1 MRKVAVVG
9 IGSTRFGK
17 LGSAGVTGLGAWAVR
32 DALMDS
38 SLAAREI
45 EVAYCGYSLTGLIS
59 GQECGAGQ
67 LALRD
72 VGVTGIPITRVENA
86 CSSGSCAFRE
96 AWMAVAS
103 GAYDVALALGM
114 EKMTGCDTGR
124 AMEVLS
130 CASDTE
136 LESSQ
141 GLTFPGVFGMIA
153 RRHAYEFGTTREQMA
168 AVAIKNHRYGASNP
182 KAHFQMEITLE
193 DVLGSRM
200 VADPLRLFDCCPM
213 SDGAAAAILVSADRL
228 RSLSSARPVWV
239 ASSAQTSG
247 SYDARTAI
255 TGFDLT
261 VRAAK
266 QAYDRAGVGPEDI
279 DLAEVHD
286 CFTIAEIIHCEDLGF
301 CQKGDGGRLV
311 ESGATGLNGRIPV
324 NVSGGL
330 KAKGHPVGAT
340 GLGQIAEIVSQL
352 RGTAGNRQIPGA
364 RTALAHCMGGFFH
377 ADAASVVIHVLTI

>member
-1 MRKVAVVG
+1 MREVAVVG
-9 IGSTRFGK
+9 IGSTRFGR
-17 LGSAGVTGLGAWAVR
+17 LPDAITRLGAAAAR
-32 DALMDS
+32 DALFDAGIS
-38 SLAAREI
+38 ASHV

-67 LALRD
+67 LTLRD
-72 VGVTGIPITRVENA
+72 VGIVGIPVTRVENA

-96 AWMAVAS
+96 AWMAVSS

-114 EKMTGCDTGR
+114 EKMTDCETSR

-130 CASDTE
+130 CASDTQ

-153 RRHAYEFGTTREQMA
+153 RRHSYEFGTTREQIA
-168 AVAIKNHRYGASNP
+168 AVAIKNHRYGAANP
-182 KAHFQMEITLE
+182 KAHFQMEIGLE
-193 DVLGSRM
+193 DVLASRM
-200 VADPLRLFDCCPM
+200 VADPLRLLDCGPM
-213 SDGAAAAILVSADRL
+213 SDGAAAAVLVSANRL
-228 RSLSSARPVWV
+228 KSLTNARPVWV

-247 SYDARTAI
+247 SYDARAPI

-266 QAYDRAGVGPEDI
+266 QAYERAGIGPENI

-286 CFTIAEIIHCEDLGF
+286 CFTIAEIIHSEDLGF
-301 CQKGDGGRLV
+301 CQKGEGGRLV
-311 ESGATGLNGRIPV
+311 ESGATEVTGKIPI

-340 GLGQIAEIVSQL
+340 GLGQIAEIVAQL
-352 RGTAGNRQIPGA
+352 RGGAGPRQVPQA
-364 RTALAHCMGGFFH
+364 RTGLAHCMGGFFH
-377 ADAASVVIHVLTI
+377 ADAASVVIHVLRV